1 MTETVLVTG
10 GAGFI
15 ASHVVRLLADK
26 YPKTKVSE
34 KTPARLIK
42 RTLWHKICTDSNTHS

>member
-15 ASHVVRLLADK
+15 GSHVAAELLARGHDVVVLNDGAAGSGRT
-26 YPKTKVSE
+26 YRR
-34 KTPARLIK
+34 ARG
-42 RTLWHKICTDSNTHS
+42 S